1 MFIFA
6 PEFDDPMTTQKPI
19 SKSPISDAFLSKN
32 ADGNYLSNDCFC
44 ARCKNITGFTFT
56 GKELDAET
64 GFSYFGARY
73 LDHTLTTAWLSVD
86 PMSDKYPSISPY
98 AYCAWNPVKLVDPEG
113 TETMEN
119 NDGWKVDKQNKTI
132 SRVSLSGG
140 DLTQFVEGDGEY
152 IRHESRCDLYNE
164 YKGFTVIDNLKGGVQ
179 IDPAEEKEKANAV
192 SPVAIMGTLAG
203 SGDVACSRMKNY
215 IFDYEN
221 GTYMG
226 KDGSIKI
233 MKKGKNGGLNGRYK
247 SQIEL
252 SNKYGKA
259 ATGLKW
265 LGRGFAAW
273 SAINTEIQAH
283 NGLISNGERITDHAI
298 NLISLFPYCWHATFF
313 YELGKKYGPSTWF

>member
-1 MFIFA
+1 M
-6 PEFDDPMTTQKPI
+6 
-19 SKSPISDAFLSKN
+19 
-32 ADGNYLSNDCFC
+32 
-44 ARCKNITGFTFT
+44 
-56 GKELDAET
+56 
-64 GFSYFGARY
+64 
-73 LDHTLTTAWLSVD
+73 
-86 PMSDKYPSISPY
+86 
-98 AYCAWNPVKLVDPEG
+98 
-113 TETMEN
+113 
-119 NDGWKVDKQNKTI
+119 
-132 SRVSLSGG
+132 
-140 DLTQFVEGDGEY
+140 
-152 IRHESRCDLYNE
+152 
-164 YKGFTVIDNLKGGVQ
+164 
-179 IDPAEEKEKANAV
+179 
-192 SPVAIMGTLAG
+192 
-203 SGDVACSRMKNY
+203 

-226 KDGSIKI
+226 KDGSIII